1 MFMTKEI
8 MEGLP
13 DGIEV
18 YKNLM
23 IFTTGAFLM
32 PVRLGN
38 RWCWIVTGFE
48 DSSFKNGHYVNVT
61 EYAESKEDLINSTEE

>member
-18 YKNLM
+18 HKNLM

-48 DSSFKNGHYVNVT
+48 DSSFYNGQYVNVT
-61 EYAESKEDLINSTEE
+61 EYSENKEDLMKPIEE

>member
-1 MFMTKEI
+1 MIKEI
-8 MEGLP
+8 MESLP

-48 DSSFKNGHYVNVT
+48 DSSFRDGHDVNVT
-61 EYAESKEDLINSTEE
+61 EYAENKEDLIQSMEE